1 MRCFIAAASFFATV
15 FFIGCGAPTG
25 TGLDFKS
32 SVNTN
37 KILQVEEV
45 LAVDDILVNSTLN
58 IGTGIENGVI
68 TGFLMSVL
76 WLPMLKV
83 RLVLFRF
90 LLVHRRVIC
99 SFRYLVVKMDLGDR
113 I

>member
-32 SVNTN
+32 NVDTN

-68 TGFLMSVL
+68 TG
-76 WLPMLKV
+76 
-83 RLVLFRF
+83 
-90 LLVHRRVIC
+90 LLGC
-99 SFRYLVVKMDLGDR
+99 RYFSYQR
-113 I
+113 